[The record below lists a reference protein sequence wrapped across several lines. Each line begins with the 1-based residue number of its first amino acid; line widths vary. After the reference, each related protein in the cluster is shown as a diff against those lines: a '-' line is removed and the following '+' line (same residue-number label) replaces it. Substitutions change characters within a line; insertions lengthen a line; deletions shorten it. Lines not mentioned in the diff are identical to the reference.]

1 MYSKIKNWQ
10 NFPIKKIDLFY
21 YEDKDLNEDKFYKYK
36 NGEFCH
42 YSKEDIKNHIDVYNP
57 ETFLPFI
64 VEFDIPFMPYHWIK
78 FIQRA
83 ENQDNSFTISNVFGK
98 YLEYCKLWGYRSFS
112 FKDSERFQEL

>member
-10 NFPIKKIDLFY
+10 EYPIEKIDLFY

-57 ETFLPFI
+57 ETFLPFMK
-64 VEFDIPFMPYHWIK
+64 EFNIPFMPYYWIK
-78 FIQRA
+78 LI
-83 ENQDNSFTISNVFGK
+83 ELSNGKYTNVFGR
-98 YLEYCKLWGYRSFS
+98 YLSYCKLRG
-112 FKDSERFQEL
+112 FKYCNFFDSEHFQEL

>member
-1 MYSKIKNWQ
+1 MYSKIQNWQ
-10 NFPIKKIDLFY
+10 NFPIEKIDLFY

-64 VEFDIPFMPYHWIK
+64 KEFNIPFMPHYWINLVK
-78 FIQRA
+78 WA
-83 ENQDNSFTISNVFGK
+83 ENSGRPTALLNVFGK
-98 YLEYCKLWGYRSFS
+98 YLAYCKLWGFKSFGFYDS
-112 FKDSERFQEL
+112 PYLKDL